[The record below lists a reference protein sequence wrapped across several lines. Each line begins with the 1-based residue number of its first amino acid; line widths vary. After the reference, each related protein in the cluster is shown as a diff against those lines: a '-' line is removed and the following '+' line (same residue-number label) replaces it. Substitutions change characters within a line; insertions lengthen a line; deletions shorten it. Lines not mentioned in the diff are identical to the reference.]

1 MSYTLGGPGPIASMR
16 ERPIME
22 PSHQGGRTDDLL
34 TPDAASGQREGFA
47 PGEEA
52 SELQTGLSGIES
64 LSTGRAGNRQSRE

>member
-1 MSYTLGGPGPIASMR
+1 
-16 ERPIME
+16 ME